1 MRRVPANHGA
11 LIDRTGNRCLATT
24 DPKTM
29 TIYASDWLRG
39 GMLDR
44 VLIHEMAHC
53 VIWSYGLF
61 PEIRAFTRPDRQIQA
76 EEWICNFLADYGLE
90 VFNDFKKVMGRDA
103 IISVPIAMER
113 LVA

>member
-1 MRRVPANHGA
+1 
-11 LIDRTGNRCLATT
+11 
-24 DPKTM
+24 M
-29 TIYASDWLRG
+29 TIYMSDALRG
-39 GMLDR
+39 GMFDR

-61 PEIRAFTRPDRQIQA
+61 DEIRAFTRQDMQIEA
-76 EEWICNFLADYGLE
+76 EEWVCNFLADYGLE
-90 VFNDFKKVMGRDA
+90 IYRDFKKVMGRDA